1 MSCVHVSMGLEN
13 WNSLP
18 SPTSTHTYFILFLRS
33 FSSWLFPSKQLKK
46 HTSFHLYR
54 YDTDMIG
61 NAGLVIQQPSILQSG
76 TNEDMERTLLWGFK
90 INLLT
95 FSTPRPPHPHPTDD
109 LDSAEFF
116 LSSMHLTCERR
127 ADLSIQKTYNW
138 SNNCKYSL
146 GCSFKLS
153 P

>member
-1 MSCVHVSMGLEN
+1 MSAWDLRIETACPPPPPHI
-13 WNSLP
+13 
-18 SPTSTHTYFILFLRS
+18 HTLSSFCAHFLAG
-33 FSSWLFPSKQLKK
+33 FFPLSSQK

-76 TNEDMERTLLWGFK
+76 TNEDMERTLVWGFK

-95 FSTPRPPHPHPTDD
+95 FSTPPPPHPHATDD

-116 LSSMHLTCERR
+116 LSNMHLACERR

-138 SNNCKYSL
+138 STNCKYSL